1 MNSSSSSKS
10 SPVKKHAVITIEPLT
25 KDSENSGKA
34 LSSLSASR
42 QHYPSDALA
51 ELQRQ
56 QRKRLAVQICTW
68 FLWIMIIFLVASIG
82 YGIYYFTRN

>member
-1 MNSSSSSKS
+1 MNSSSSKS
-10 SPVKKHAVITIEPLT
+10 SPTKKHAVITIEPLN
-25 KDSENSGKA
+25 KDSENNGKV
-34 LSSLSASR
+34 SSSHSASR
-42 QHYPSDALA
+42 QQYPSDALA

-68 FLWIMIIFLVASIG
+68 LLWIMIISLVASIG